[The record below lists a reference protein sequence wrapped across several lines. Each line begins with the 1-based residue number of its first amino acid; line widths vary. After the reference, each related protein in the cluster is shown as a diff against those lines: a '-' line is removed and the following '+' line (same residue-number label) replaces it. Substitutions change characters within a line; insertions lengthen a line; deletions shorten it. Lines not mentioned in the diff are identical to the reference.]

1 MDKVITDNVANHGRK
16 ILVVD
21 DEPNVIRSLTFV
33 LKKEGYDVSVATNG
47 EEAML
52 KIQESK
58 PKLMFLD
65 VMMPKKNGYEVC
77 QEVKGNSGLSDIHI
91 IMLTAKGQQADREKG
106 LDAGA
111 DEFMTKPFSLMAI
124 VDKVKEILGDGHERK
139 S

>member
-1 MDKVITDNVANHGRK
+1 MGKELIMERE

-21 DEPNVIRSLTFV
+21 DEPNVIRSLKFV
-33 LKKEGYDVSVATNG
+33 LEKEGYDVSVATNG
-47 EEAML
+47 EEAMT

-77 QEVKGNSGLSDIHI
+77 REVKGDSGLSDIHV

-106 LDAGA
+106 LNAGA

-124 VDKVKEILGDGHERK
+124 VDKVKEILGDGHESK
-139 S
+139 G